1 MQNIFNFHNIFFTV
15 RAFVGRFDDWSLR
28 CFIGFNCEGNRK
40 MIWQVSFYYGWLK
53 VIVACYT
60 IGDNV
65 VYGISWV
72 SDLSCWSLKLEK
84 KFIEILRL
92 EKPPFLTSEKNGGD
106 FLRCDSRCYSRL
118 LLVSDIWKYKS
129 ERNSAFPNLRIKLGR
144 LPPIWLPVT
153 PGYHWLLIF
162 QNSGEE
168 VSPSENSLPLMS
180 TIYFRVIIMVGLWF
194 ANSKGVTLSCFESFS

>member
-72 SDLSCWSLKLEK
+72 SDLSCWSLKLEE
-84 KFIEILRL
+84 KFTEISVKVLV
-92 EKPPFLTSEKNGGD
+92 FFTSGKASLSEFTYKTGKI
-106 FLRCDSRCYSRL
+106 S
-118 LLVSDIWKYKS
+118 SDVI
-129 ERNSAFPNLRIKLGR
+129 AGF
-144 LPPIWLPVT
+144 T
-153 PGYHWLLIF
+153 PGYYWFLIF
-162 QNSGEE
+162 
-168 VSPSENSLPLMS
+168 ENRKQRGSLPFQ
-180 TIYFRVIIMVGLWF
+180 IY
-194 ANSKGVTLSCFESFS
+194 A

>member
-1 MQNIFNFHNIFFTV
+1 MVGFCPIRRDSSRGIGCLVPCLPVRPKCDTQISVVQNIFNFVNIFFTV
-15 RAFVGRFDDWSLR
+15 RRLVGRFDDWSWR
-28 CFIGFNCEGNRK
+28 CFIGCNCEDNRK

-144 LPPIWLPVT
+144 LPPIWLPV
-153 PGYHWLLIF
+153 YSRL
-162 QNSGEE
+162 
-168 VSPSENSLPLMS
+168 SLAS
-180 TIYFRVIIMVGLWF
+180 DI
-194 ANSKGVTLSCFESFS
+194 SK